1 MEQINITNC
10 HQFFTEPLP
19 NNGGYRW
26 TLASLLGN
34 ILHTAEELFGQR
46 DRSYTILGIELVAGG
61 PGIWYPG
68 DRKHIVI
75 QLSLHAATNMF
86 AACYEMAQETV
97 HLLAPTDRQNV
108 NNLEEGITIYF
119 ANLYMK
125 EALNNPYSPPSDMR
139 YRNALEAV
147 TPTLDKDIDC
157 VRRLREKEPSFSE
170 ISHGLISTECP
181 NLTADEVD
189 FLLSKFPEK
198 IKIN

>member
-10 HQFFTEPLP
+10 CQFFTKPLS
-19 NNGGYRW
+19 NGGYKW

-34 ILHTAEELFGQR
+34 MLHTAEELFGQC
-46 DRSYTILGIELVAGG
+46 DRSYTIVGIELVAGG

-68 DRKHIVI
+68 NRKHIVI
-75 QLSLHAATNMF
+75 QLSLDAAADMYQ
-86 AACYEMAQETV
+86 ACYQMTQETV
-97 HLLAPTDRQNV
+97 HLLAPTDGQNV

-125 EALNNPYSPPSDMR
+125 EALNFSYPPPSDMR

-147 TPTLDKDIDC
+147 TPILDTDIDC

-170 ISHGLISTECP
+170 ISHELISTECP
-181 NLTADEVD
+181 NLTVDEID
-189 FLLSKFPEK
+189 FLLSKFPQQT
-198 IKIN
+198 N